1 MKDMADKHVTHDEFD
16 TAMTAIKQDF
26 DRLESKV
33 DQGFAHADERFEQID
48 ERFVQVDRRFEQ
60 VDRRLEQ
67 VLTILT
73 SIDANMKE
81 LRGLPARVARLV
93 KARF

>member
-1 MKDMADKHVTHDEFD
+1 MADKHVTHDEFD

-26 DRLESKV
+26 DRLENKV
-33 DQGFAHADERFEQID
+33 DQGFAHADERFAQID
-48 ERFVQVDRRFEQ
+48 ARFAQVDRRF
-60 VDRRLEQ
+60 EQ

-81 LRGLPARVARLV
+81 LRSLPARVERLERAV
-93 KARF
+93 FK